1 MKTIV
6 NAGVVLAVLVGV
18 LMFVNGFLGA
28 YKNESLGWVF
38 PTFATVIEVGVLI
51 WGLRQTA
58 AQGRFYGGQVG
69 AGVLIALV
77 GAALIIPISLVWTA
91 MHPDVFEYAEA
102 AMRDRWADGGMSDD
116 QIEQMLQATTW
127 SRTAWFQAVMGA
139 LATVVTGLVS
149 SLILA
154 IWVRKKD

>member
-18 LMFVNGFLGA
+18 LMFVNGFIGA
-28 YKNESLGWVF
+28 YKSESMQWVF

-58 AQGRFYGGQVG
+58 AQGRGYGGQVG
-69 AGVLIALV
+69 AGVLMALV
-77 GAALIIPISLVWTA
+77 AAVLIVPISLVWTA
-91 MHPDVFEYAEA
+91 MYPDVFEYAETMTA
-102 AMRDRWADGGMSDD
+102 DRFADQGMTED
-116 QIEQMLQATTW
+116 QIQQMLQATAW
-127 SRTAWFQAVMGA
+127 ARTAWFQSFLGA
-139 LATVVTGLVS
+139 AMTVLTGLVS
-149 SLILA
+149 SLIIA